1 MNIQNAYD
9 EWSSMYDSNSNLTR
23 DLDGQIV
30 RETLAGRKFEH
41 ILEIGCGTGK
51 NTAFL
56 AEIGRS
62 VHALDFSAG
71 MIEKARAKVRA
82 DHVRFETADLTKRWN
97 CEAGKYDLIVCCL
110 VLEHIQDLGHV
121 FAEAARVL
129 APGGIFL
136 IHELHPFKQY
146 LGTQARFERAGKTI
160 EVTAFTHHISEFMNA
175 ASDNSLKFIRLNEHW
190 HTEDVNKPPRLL
202 SLWFEKR
209 PEGS

>member
-9 EWSSMYDSNSNLTR
+9 EWSSIYDSNSNLTR

-51 NTAFL
+51 NTTYL
-56 AEIGRS
+56 AEIGRNI
-62 VHALDFSAG
+62 HALDFSAG
-71 MIEKARAKVRA
+71 MIEKAQAKVRA
-82 DHVRFETADLTKRWN
+82 DHVRFETADLTKRWI
-97 CEAGKYDLIVCCL
+97 CEDGKYDLIVCCL
-110 VLEHIQDLGHV
+110 VLEHIQDLGHI

-129 APGGIFL
+129 VPGGIFL

-146 LGTQARFERAGKTI
+146 LGAQARFERADKTI
-160 EVTAFTHHISEFMNA
+160 EVTAYTHHISEFTNT
-175 ASDNSLKFIRLNEHW
+175 ASNHGLKLIRLNEYW

-202 SLWFEKR
+202 SLWFDK
-209 PEGS
+209 

>member
-9 EWSSMYDSNSNLTR
+9 EWSSIYDSNSNLTR

-51 NTAFL
+51 NTTYL
-56 AEIGRS
+56 AEIGRNI
-62 VHALDFSAG
+62 HALDFSAG
-71 MIEKARAKVRA
+71 MIEKAKAKVRA

-97 CEAGKYDLIVCCL
+97 CEDRKYDLIVCCL
-110 VLEHIQDLGHV
+110 VLEHIQDLGHI

-129 APGGIFL
+129 ALGGIFL

-146 LGTQARFERAGKTI
+146 LGTLARFERADKTI
-160 EVTAFTHHISEFMNA
+160 EVTAYTHHISEFTNT
-175 ASDNSLKFIRLNEHW
+175 ASNHGLKLIRLNEYW

-202 SLWFEKR
+202 SLWFDK
-209 PEGS
+209 

>member
-9 EWSSMYDSNSNLTR
+9 EWSSIYDSNSNLTR

-51 NTAFL
+51 NTTYL
-56 AEIGRS
+56 AEIGRNI
-62 VHALDFSAG
+62 HALDFSAG
-71 MIEKARAKVRA
+71 MIEKAKAKVRA

-97 CEAGKYDLIVCCL
+97 CEDRKYDLIVCCL
-110 VLEHIQDLGHV
+110 VLEHIQDLGHI

-129 APGGIFL
+129 VPGGIFL

-146 LGTQARFERAGKTI
+146 LGTQARFERADKTI
-160 EVTAFTHHISEFMNA
+160 EVTAYTHHISEFTNT
-175 ASDNSLKFIRLNEHW
+175 ASNHGLKLIRLNEYW

-209 PEGS
+209 SEGS